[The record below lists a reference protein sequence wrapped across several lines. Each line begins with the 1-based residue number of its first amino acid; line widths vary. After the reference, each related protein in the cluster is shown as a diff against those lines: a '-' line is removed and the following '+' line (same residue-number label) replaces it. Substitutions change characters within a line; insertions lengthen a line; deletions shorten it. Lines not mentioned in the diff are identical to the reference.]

1 MCLKRSAETLP
12 LLDHCIRKY
21 LLQLCEYMY
30 KPVESA
36 LKVTIR
42 MPPTEV
48 MILVRTFS
56 FLCTNRFPIVGI
68 IT

>member
-1 MCLKRSAETLP
+1 MPKSSAETLP

-48 MILVRTFS
+48 NDPSVYFS
-56 FLCTNRFPIVGI
+56 FLCTNRHPIVGI
-68 IT
+68 IA